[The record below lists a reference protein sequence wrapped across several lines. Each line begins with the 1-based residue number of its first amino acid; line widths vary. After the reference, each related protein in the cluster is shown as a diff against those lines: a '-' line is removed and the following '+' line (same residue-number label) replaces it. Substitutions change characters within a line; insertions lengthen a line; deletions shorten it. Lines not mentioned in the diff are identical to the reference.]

1 MTRIARSLSLMLLFA
16 GLVSTARAQSFG
28 VVEALKVTEF
38 AGRSPISLSADGE
51 WVAYTIS
58 DNSKRKTYGDKR
70 YQFYTPTGAFLEA
83 LGCDIWISNTRTHE
97 SRNLTEGKGTSWD
110 PVWSPDGRYLAF
122 YSDRS
127 GVAHLWLWE
136 KATGQMR
143 QLGNDVVR
151 PFFNF
156 QVPRWTPDST
166 HLLAR
171 TLSRGMTVE
180 GEADRQ
186 YGPEQKPDAAPAKD
200 PNATTVSIL
209 SYNPAQAEKAVADKP
224 QEAHADESVEWLKR
238 YETDLTL
245 IDIRTGASDHLVTGE
260 RPLGYWFSPDG
271 TMLAWTHMKG
281 PVGNTQQVSFDLRLL
296 QLSSRSSRTLVSGF
310 NQEYGISVSWS
321 PDSKS
326 LAYTT
331 AGQLAKGDAYLVH
344 AQGGEPV
351 LLTPGEHAEF
361 GDDHRAPLWDSKGE
375 YIYLIS
381 TETYTR
387 RAAPGI
393 WKTSVSHPALVRVA
407 DIPGRVI
414 REIVAPTAGGRF
426 WSPDQGASM
435 IVAAREEETKKQSF
449 YKVNLTSGAATQLY
463 EAEQYFGGDPIFHL
477 DGSADGKSF
486 VFVSQDAQHPEEVWN
501 CQGDMRTPVR
511 VSSVHKDLEHLAFGA
526 SRIIDYYSIDGE
538 HLHGALLLPGNYQS
552 GKRYPLIVD
561 PYGGSFRS
569 NSVFRF
575 GLSGA
580 GVENLQILA
589 TRGYAVLLPDTPIH
603 TNSPM
608 YEIMKTVIPA
618 VDRAVE
624 LGIADPDHLGI
635 MGHSYGGYSTLS
647 VIVQSTRFKAAV
659 DSAGPGDLI
668 SDYGIMDPKGGTFA
682 IGWAETGQGKMGGT
696 PWQFRDRYIENSP
709 IFYLD
714 RVQTPLLIIQGNL
727 DSTVPHQQA
736 EEVFVGLRRLGKEVT
751 YANYGGEDHW
761 EGTWGLA
768 NATDYW
774 TRVLNWFDV
783 HLKPAPETSK

>member
-1 MTRIARSLSLMLLFA
+1 MKRIACILSLLFC
-16 GLVSTARAQSFG
+16 VVSSTAQAQSFG
-28 VVEALKVTEF
+28 VTEALRVLEF
-38 AGRSPISLSADGE
+38 ADRSPISLSPDGT
-51 WVAYTIS
+51 WTAYTVA

-70 YQFYTPTGAFLEA
+70 YQYYTPTGAFLEA

-97 SRNLTEGKGTSWD
+97 TRNLTEGKGASWD

-136 KATGQMR
+136 KSSNQMR
-143 QLGNDVVR
+143 QVSSGIVR

-156 QVPRWTPDST
+156 QVVRWTPDST
-166 HLLAR
+166 HVVVR
-171 TLSRGMTVE
+171 TLHAGATVE
-180 GEADRQ
+180 SEADRQ
-186 YGPEQKPDAAPAKD
+186 YGPEQKPDAAPVKD
-200 PNATTVSIL
+200 PNATTVAVL
-209 SYNPAQAEKAVADKP
+209 SYDP
-224 QEAHADESVEWLKR
+224 AHAETATAGKPKEEDIETPDWMQR

-245 IDIRTGASDHLVTGE
+245 IDIRNGAADHLVTGD
-260 RPLGYWFSPDG
+260 RPLGYWISPDG
-271 TMLAWTHMKG
+271 KMLAWTHMKE
-281 PVGNTQQVSFDLRLL
+281 VVANTQQVHFDLRLL
-296 QLSSRSSRTLVSGF
+296 NLQDRATRTLVTGLD
-310 NQEYGISVSWS
+310 QEYGISVSWS

-331 AGQLAKGDAYLVH
+331 AGQLAKGDAYLVSV
-344 AQGGEPV
+344 QGGDPI
-351 LLTPGEHAEF
+351 LLTPGEHPSF
-361 GDDHRAPLWDSKGE
+361 SDDHRAPLWDGKGE
-375 YIYLIS
+375 NIYLIS
-381 TETYTR
+381 TESYTR
-387 RAAPGI
+387 RGLSGI
-393 WKTSVSHPALVRVA
+393 WRTAVSHPAVQHVA
-407 DIPGRVI
+407 EIPNRTVT
-414 REIVAPTAGGRF
+414 EIIAPAIGGRF
-426 WSPDQGASM
+426 WSPDEGSSM
-435 IVAAREEETKKQSF
+435 IVAARDEETKKQSF
-449 YKVNLTSGAATQLY
+449 YRVNLTSGATSQLY
-463 EAEQYFGGDPIFHL
+463 EADQYFGGFFIFKV
-477 DGSADGKSF
+477 DASEESKSF
-486 VFVSQDAQHPEEVWN
+486 SFVAQDAQHPEDVWVD
-501 CQGDMRTPVR
+501 QGDLHSPVR
-511 VSSVHKDLEHLAFGA
+511 ISSVNKGQEQTAFGA
-526 SRIIDYYSIDGE
+526 SRILDYYSIDGE
-538 HLHGALLLPGNYQS
+538 HLHGALLLPANYMAGS
-552 GKRYPLIVD
+552 RYPLIVD

-608 YEIMKTVIPA
+608 SEIMKTVIPA
-618 VDRAVE
+618 VDRAIE
-624 LGIADPDHLGI
+624 LGIADPARLGI

-668 SDYGIMDPKGGTFA
+668 SDYGIMDAKGGTFGV
-682 IGWAETGQGKMGGT
+682 GWAETGQGKMGGT

-714 RVQTPLLIIQGNL
+714 RVQTPVLIIQGGL

-751 YANYGGEDHW
+751 YANYAGEDHW

-774 TRVLNWFDV
+774 SRVMAWFDQ
-783 HLKPAPETSK
+783 HLKPAGKEH